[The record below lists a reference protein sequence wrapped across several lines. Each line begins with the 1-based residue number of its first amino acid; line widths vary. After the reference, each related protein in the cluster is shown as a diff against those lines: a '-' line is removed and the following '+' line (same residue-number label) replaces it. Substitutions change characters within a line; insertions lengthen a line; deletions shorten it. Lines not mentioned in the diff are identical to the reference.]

1 MADRRNIIIAKLI
14 VGALGVWALFVSFL
28 EIIGITIYFPLTITQ
43 GNEIPYH
50 RLLSLRVSIFLTFA
64 YFSLRYIFFES
75 SKLAPIIFLDVYL
88 KALIISSTFIF
99 ISNDVE
105 FAEWRIVI
113 FFIISSIIVHLASR
127 MNIRRYFAK

>member
-1 MADRRNIIIAKLI
+1 MTDRRNRIIAKLI
-14 VGALGVWALFVSFL
+14 VGVLGVWALFVSCL
-28 EIIGITIYFPLTITQ
+28 EIIGITIYFPFTITQ

-88 KALIISSTFIF
+88 KSLVISGTFIF

-105 FAEWRIVI
+105 FAEWRIGI

-127 MNIRRYFAK
+127 KNIKKYFSK